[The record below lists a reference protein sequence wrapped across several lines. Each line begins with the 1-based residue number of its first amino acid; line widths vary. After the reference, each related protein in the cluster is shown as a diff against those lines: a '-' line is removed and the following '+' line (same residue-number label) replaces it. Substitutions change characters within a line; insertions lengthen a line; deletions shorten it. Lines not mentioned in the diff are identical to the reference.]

1 MKRLLLALLLLS
13 IPILMVGCNS
23 NSDES
28 TDGND
33 IGNPDAKQLLA
44 ANKDADIFSTIDVVY
59 KNAENVSW
67 VNELDLSLGDK
78 YFEIIKQSTTPE
90 EFESGTASKLPVGT
104 KIYNPAKENGPILI
118 AVVEDEK
125 IPYLGVIEG

>member
-1 MKRLLLALLLLS
+1 MRRLLLALLLLS
-13 IPILMVGCNS
+13 IPVLMVGCNS
-23 NSDES
+23 DSDES

-33 IGNPDAKQLLA
+33 IGNPDAEQLLA
-44 ANKDADIFSTIDVVY
+44 ANKDADIFATIDVVY
-59 KNAENVSW
+59 INAENVSW
-67 VNELDLSLGDK
+67 VNELELSLGDE
-78 YFEIIKQSTTPE
+78 YFEITKQSTTPK

-118 AVVEDEK
+118 AVIKGKK